1 MKGAVLFKYNEP
13 LVIRDDIKID
23 KPKSEE
29 VKLKIVA
36 TGLCHSDVSA
46 FKGLTPVPT
55 PFIAGHEIAGIVE
68 EVGDNVTTFKPG
80 DRVVASW
87 VYSCG
92 KCKNCIAGKEN
103 LCEVAGKYRIAG
115 TLLDGTTRL
124 HFKDGSL
131 VRMFGGGGFAE
142 YAIIPYTAL
151 AKVPEDVDLKK
162 VAVLGCAGL
171 TAYGAVV
178 NSAKVEAGENVV
190 VIGAGGVGLS
200 IVQMLRVVGA
210 GRIIVIDIVNQ
221 KLEKALDLGATDIV
235 NSKETDAIKFVK
247 DVTGGGADVVIEA
260 VGNVATEKMTLEIV
274 RSGGRIIFVG
284 LPSVNEETPIRI
296 SSVIRGGIQIIGS
309 YGGRPRVDLPRLI
322 ELVRRGKY
330 DPNALITG
338 EFKLEEINEAVKLL
352 EKGEAIRSLIVPS

>member
-13 LVIRDDIKID
+13 LVIRDDIEID

-29 VKLKIVA
+29 VKLRIVA
-36 TGLCHSDVSA
+36 TGLCHSDVNT
-46 FKGLTPVPT
+46 FKGITPIPT

-68 EVGDNVTTFKPG
+68 EVGENVTAFKPG

-87 VYSCG
+87 IYPCG
-92 KCKNCIAGKEN
+92 KCRNCITGKEN
-103 LCEVAGKYRIAG
+103 LCEVAAKYRIAG

-124 HFKDGSL
+124 RFKDGSL
-131 VRMFGGGGFAE
+131 VRIFGGGGFAE

-151 AKVPEDVDLKK
+151 AKVPEDVELKK

-200 IVQMLRVVGA
+200 IVQMLRIVGA
-210 GRIIVIDIVNQ
+210 GRIIVIDIVKQ
-221 KLEKALDLGATDIV
+221 KLEKALALGATDVV
-235 NSKETDAIKFVK
+235 NSKETDAVKFVR
-247 DVTGGGADVVIEA
+247 DATGGADVVIEA
-260 VGNVATEKMTLEIV
+260 VGSVVTERMALDMV
-274 RSGGRIIFVG
+274 RIGGRVVLVG
-284 LPSVNEETPIRI
+284 LPGVNDETPIRI
-296 SSVIRGGIQIIGS
+296 ASVVRGGIQIIGS

-322 ELVRRGKY
+322 ELVKRGKY
-330 DPNALITG
+330 DPNALVTG
-338 EFKLEEINEAVKLL
+338 EFRLEEINEAVKLL
-352 EKGEAIRSLIVPS
+352 ESGEAIRSLIVPS